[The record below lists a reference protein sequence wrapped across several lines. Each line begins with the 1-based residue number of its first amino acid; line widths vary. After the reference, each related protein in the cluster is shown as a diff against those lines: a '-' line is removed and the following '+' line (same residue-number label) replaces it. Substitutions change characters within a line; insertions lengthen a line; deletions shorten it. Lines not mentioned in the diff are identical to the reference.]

1 MMNLSKQHWQWGAAA
16 LALAGA
22 IPAALFLVPGQSS
35 PAADHLDPPTRTD
48 AEMGSS
54 NPDVPADTA
63 DVFAWHTPTSII
75 LALTFAGPREANAA
89 GIYDRDVLYTI
100 NVSTSAPR
108 ATPEYQIQ
116 VRFGEDTTKPGTQN
130 GVQFSGIPGV
140 APGTTETIEGSV
152 ERDLTKDGVTAR
164 AGLFQDPFFFDL
176 LGFRETRSMQT
187 LRFNNQRDFFLNK
200 NDTGF
205 IIEIPRSR
213 FDTGGNNP
221 IDVWATS
228 ARFGGRKS

>member
-1 MMNLSKQHWQWGAAA
+1 MTANLSQHWKWGAAA
-16 LALAGA
+16 LALAAA
-22 IPAALFLVPGQSS
+22 IPAALVLLPGQPA

-48 AEMGSS
+48 GEMGATS
-54 NPDVPADTA
+54 PDVPADIA
-63 DVFAWHTPTSII
+63 DVFAWHTADSII
-75 LALTFAGPREANAA
+75 VGLTFAGPREANAA

-100 NVSTSAPR
+100 NISTAAPA
-108 ATPEYQIQ
+108 ATPEFQIR
-116 VRFGEDTTKPGTQN
+116 VRFGEDTTKTGTQP

-140 APGTTETIEGSV
+140 TGNIEGPV
-152 ERDLTKDGVTAR
+152 ETTFNRDGVVAR

-176 LGFRETRSMQT
+176 IGFRETRSMNT

-213 FDTGGNNP
+213 LSTGSNP
-221 IDVWATS
+221 IDVWATA
-228 ARFGGRKS
+228 ARFGARL

>member
-1 MMNLSKQHWQWGAAA
+1 MTSSLSRHWKWGAAA
-16 LALAGA
+16 LALGAA
-22 IPAALFLVPGQSS
+22 IPAALVLLPGQPA

-48 AEMGSS
+48 PEMGATS
-54 NPDVPADTA
+54 PDVPADIA

-75 LALTFAGPREANAA
+75 LGLTFAGPREANAA

-100 NVSTSAPR
+100 NVSTAAP
-108 ATPEYQIQ
+108 ASTPELQIR
-116 VRFGEDTTKPGTQN
+116 VRFGEDTTKPGTQP
-130 GVQFSGIPGV
+130 GVRFEGIPGV
-140 APGTTETIEGSV
+140 TGTIEGPV
-152 ERDLTKDGVTAR
+152 ETTFTKDGVTAR

-205 IIEIPRSR
+205 IIEIPRNR
-213 FDTGGNNP
+213 IDTGGNNP
-221 IDVWATS
+221 IDVWAT
-228 ARFGGRKS
+228 AGRFGARL